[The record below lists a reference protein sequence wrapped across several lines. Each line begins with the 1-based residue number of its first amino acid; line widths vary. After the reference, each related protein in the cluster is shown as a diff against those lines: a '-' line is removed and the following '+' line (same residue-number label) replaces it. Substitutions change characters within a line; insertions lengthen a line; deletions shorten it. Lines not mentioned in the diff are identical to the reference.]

1 MFGAMFLQFGKNIL
15 AIKHLENLGELDYK
29 GVGNAFSI
37 PIILSFSD
45 RNDLFRCY
53 GLFVPIDGKI
63 ICHRFS

>member
-1 MFGAMFLQFGKNIL
+1 MFGAVFLQFGQKKL
-15 AIKHLENLGELDYK
+15 AIKHLENLGELNYK

-37 PIILSFSD
+37 PIILSFAD

-63 ICHRFS
+63 IFHRF